1 MKDAS
6 FTLEFTQ
13 HVLANSTIPDAQGR
27 KDRFQRDSQ
36 NRIVFQQS
44 WFHSAFCQGIE
55 LARVRGVKAADI
67 HMDLTF
73 SAPTENFNRRYG
85 PDKYRD
91 HEAIMPGTRV
101 IFNAVVGDNV
111 TTQTLRQ
118 ILERIGKFV
127 GISPYGY
134 KLGYGKFNVVD
145 VVVAPSDAAQEQA

>member
-1 MKDAS
+1 MKDAT

-13 HVLANSTIPDAQGR
+13 HVLANATLPDGSR
-27 KDRFQRDSQ
+27 DRFQRDGG

-55 LARVRGVKAADI
+55 LARLRGVKAADI

-73 SAPTENFNRRYG
+73 DAPTEDFNRRYG
-85 PDKYRD
+85 PDKYRN

-101 IFNAVVGDNV
+101 TFNAVVADNI
-111 TTQTLRQ
+111 TEQTLRQ
-118 ILERIGKFV
+118 ILERIGKYI

-134 KLGYGKFNVVD
+134 KLGYGKFNVTAVT
-145 VVVAPSDAAQEQA
+145 VAPSDAAEAL

>member
-13 HVLANSTIPDAQGR
+13 HVLANSTGPDGR
-27 KDRFQRDSQ
+27 KDRFQRDGQ

-55 LARVRGVKAADI
+55 LARLRGVKAADI

-73 SAPTENFNRRYG
+73 EAPTEDYNRRYG
-85 PDKYRD
+85 PEKFRE
-91 HEAIMPGTRV
+91 HEAIMPGTKV
-101 IFNAVVGDNV
+101 TFNAVVADNITEQV
-111 TTQTLRQ
+111 LRQ
-118 ILERIGKFV
+118 ILERIGKYV

-134 KLGYGKFNVVD
+134 KLGFGKFNVTEVK
-145 VVVAPSDAAQEQA
+145 VAPSDAAQK

>member
-13 HVLANSTIPDAQGR
+13 HVLANSTGPHGR
-27 KDRFQRDSQ
+27 KDRFQRDGQ

-55 LARVRGVKAADI
+55 LARLRGVKAADI

-73 SAPTENFNRRYG
+73 EAPTEDYNRRYG
-85 PDKYRD
+85 PEKFRE
-91 HEAIMPGTRV
+91 HEAIMPGTKV
-101 IFNAVVGDNV
+101 TFNAVVADNITEQV
-111 TTQTLRQ
+111 LRQ
-118 ILERIGKFV
+118 ILERIGKYV

-134 KLGYGKFNVVD
+134 KLGFGKFNVTEVK
-145 VVVAPSDAAQEQA
+145 VAPSDAAQE